1 MFSSLVLALV
11 LALAFLKFLAL
22 PDECFCFR
30 VRFLLGLLL
39 LVGGAEFDG
48 STVTGGAGCGSGGV
62 VGGGVD
68 ACDCNSAAAKSAVGA
83 GARVV
88 VGVVIGVVV
97 MLVLSLLL

>member
-1 MFSSLVLALV
+1 VLALV
-11 LALAFLKFLAL
+11 LALTFLNLRAVL
-22 PDECFCFR
+22 EYCFSFR

-39 LVGGAEFDG
+39 LVGGADFDG
-48 STVTGGAGCGSGGV
+48 STVTGGAGWGSGGV

-88 VGVVIGVVV
+88 VGVVIGVV

>member
-1 MFSSLVLALV
+1 MLALV
-11 LALAFLKFLAL
+11 LALTFLHILAIL
-22 PDECFCFR
+22 DDCFCFR
-30 VRFLLGLLL
+30 IRFLLGLLL
-39 LVGGAEFDG
+39 LVGGADFDG
-48 STVTGGAGCGSGGV
+48 SSVTGGAGCGSGGV

>member
-1 MFSSLVLALV
+1 MLALV
-11 LALAFLKFLAL
+11 LALAFLNLRAVL
-22 PDECFCFR
+22 EYCFSFR

-39 LVGGAEFDG
+39 LVGGADFDG

-83 GARVV
+83 GSRVV

-97 MLVLSLLL
+97 ILVLSLLL

>member
-1 MFSSLVLALV
+1 VLTLVLALTFLNLRAV
-11 LALAFLKFLAL
+11 L
-22 PDECFCFR
+22 EYCSSFR

-39 LVGGAEFDG
+39 LVGGADFDG

-97 MLVLSLLL
+97 VMLVLSLLL

>member
-1 MFSSLVLALV
+1 M
-11 LALAFLKFLAL
+11 
-22 PDECFCFR
+22 
-30 VRFLLGLLL
+30 
-39 LVGGAEFDG
+39 LVGGADFDG
-48 STVTGGAGCGSGGV
+48 STVTGGAGWGSGGV

-97 MLVLSLLL
+97 VMLVLSLLL

>member
-1 MFSSLVLALV
+1 VLVLVLALTFLNLRAV
-11 LALAFLKFLAL
+11 L
-22 PDECFCFR
+22 EYCFSFR

-39 LVGGAEFDG
+39 LVGGADFDG
-48 STVTGGAGCGSGGV
+48 STVTGGAGWGSGGV

-88 VGVVIGVVV
+88 VGVVIGVV

>member
-1 MFSSLVLALV
+1 MLVLVLALTFLNLRAV
-11 LALAFLKFLAL
+11 L
-22 PDECFCFR
+22 EYCFSFR
-30 VRFLLGLLL
+30 VRFLF
-39 LVGGAEFDG
+39 GGADFDG
-48 STVTGGAGCGSGGV
+48 STVTGGAGWGSGGV

>member
-1 MFSSLVLALV
+1 MTFLHILAIL
-11 LALAFLKFLAL
+11 
-22 PDECFCFR
+22 DDCFCFR
-30 VRFLLGLLL
+30 IRFLLGLLL
-39 LVGGAEFDG
+39 LVGGADFDG
-48 STVTGGAGCGSGGV
+48 STVTGGAGWGSGGV

>member
-1 MFSSLVLALV
+1 MLTLVLALTFLNLRAV
-11 LALAFLKFLAL
+11 L
-22 PDECFCFR
+22 DDCICFR
-30 VRFLLGLLL
+30 IRFLLGLLL
-39 LVGGAEFDG
+39 LVGGADFDG
-48 STVTGGAGCGSGGV
+48 STVTGGAGWGSGGV